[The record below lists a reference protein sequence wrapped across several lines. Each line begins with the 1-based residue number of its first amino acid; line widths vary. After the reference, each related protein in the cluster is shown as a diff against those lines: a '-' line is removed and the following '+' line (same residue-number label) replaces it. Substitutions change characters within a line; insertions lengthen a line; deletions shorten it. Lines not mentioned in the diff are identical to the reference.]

1 MLLSVIYADWYYT
14 TENLMGT
21 CSEFAVF
28 KVSKEN
34 LASVIELSESLFMEI
49 NALEKVIVFHEIL
62 QKTDNPEEICWHLIW
77 SSEESVKLTT
87 EKWTTFPSSKA
98 LESLVDE
105 KRYYGHFM
113 PLI

>member
-1 MLLSVIYADWYYT
+1 MDY
-14 TENLMGT
+14 

-28 KVSKEN
+28 KVSEEN
-34 LASVIELSESLFMEI
+34 IRRVIALSESLFLEI
-49 NALEKVIVFHEIL
+49 NALEKVILFHEIL

-77 SSEESVKLTT
+77 SSEENVKLTAQ
-87 EKWTTFPSSKA
+87 KWTTFPSSKA

-105 KRYYGHFM
+105 KRYYGHFI

>member
-1 MLLSVIYADWYYT
+1 MNEFDIT
-14 TENLMGT
+14 TREYLMDY

-34 LASVIELSESLFMEI
+34 ISRVIELSESLFLEI
-49 NALEKVIVFHEIL
+49 NALEKVIFFHEIL
-62 QKTDNPEEICWHLIW
+62 QKIDNPEEICWHLIW
-77 SSEESVKLTT
+77 ASEEKVKLTAQ
-87 EKWTTFPSSKA
+87 KWTTFPSSKA

-105 KRYYGHFM
+105 KRYYGHFI